1 MIPDEANIKMEGGGL
16 LYYPQRGST
25 ASRQCPRTPISLLTI
40 WHCSRLG
47 YLIWLASQSIQSLSY
62 QARATRLPY
71 LFVKKLA
78 YPTYAVSSK
87 GWHIMLLGDGFGSS
101 PDL

>member
-1 MIPDEANIKMEGGGL
+1 MERWDL

-40 WHCSRLG
+40 WHCSRFG

-62 QARATRLPY
+62 SMGATHTIY
-71 LFVKKLA
+71 
-78 YPTYAVSSK
+78 YD
-87 GWHIMLLGDGFGSS
+87 WLLGVIVEGSGPREIS
-101 PDL
+101 SAMTQTEFLFT